1 MIKFEE
7 KELLAN
13 IDGAVKLR
21 TTINKIIDNLYKRGI
36 SNVCWLGIG
45 GTYASSMQAVVH
57 MKEKTTLETFYENAA
72 TFNTTGNKR
81 ITNRTLVVI
90 SSVSGTT
97 SEVIESI
104 EKCKKIGAHVLGFI
118 DQSESKLAGLVDSLI
133 VYPMNEQ
140 LKFFMVA
147 DRLMYLNGEFDDYN
161 EFYGEMDQ
169 YFAKDIVDV
178 YKKSDAFGKDFA
190 EKHHNDKLHYFVGA
204 GNQWGATYSYAMC
217 YWEEQHWIRTRAI
230 EAQEFFHGMLE
241 IVDRDTPIT
250 VYVTEDSQ
258 RQLSERVV
266 EFLPKI
272 CANYTIIDA
281 KDYEMPGFSEKYRGF
296 LSPFIIH
303 AVNER
308 IDAHIE
314 KINCHPMLIRRYYR
328 CLDY

>member
-7 KELLAN
+7 EKLLKN
-13 IDGAVKLR
+13 IQGAVNLR
-21 TTINKIIDNLYKRGI
+21 KDINDIVDNLYKNGI
-36 SNVCWLGIG
+36 SNICWLGIG
-45 GTYASSMQAVVH
+45 GTYASSMQVVVH
-57 MKEKTTLETFYENAA
+57 MKEKTTLEVFYENAA

-81 ITNRTLVVI
+81 VTNQTLVII

-97 SEVIESI
+97 SEVIESV

-118 DQSESKLAGLVDSLI
+118 DQSESPLAKLVDSLI

-147 DRLMYLNGEFDDYN
+147 DRIMYLRGEFPDYE
-161 EFYGEMDQ
+161 EFYQEIDNN
-169 YFAKDIVDV
+169 FAKDIVDV
-178 YKKSDAFGKDFA
+178 YKTADTFGKEFA
-190 EKHHNDKLHYFVGA
+190 EKHYDDNLHYFVGS

-217 YWEEQHWIRTRAI
+217 YWEEQHWIKTRAI

-241 IVDRDTPIT
+241 IIDRDTPIT
-250 VYVTEDSQ
+250 VYITEDSQ
-258 RQLSERVV
+258 RKLSQRVA
-266 EFLPKI
+266 EFLPRI
-272 CANYTIIDA
+272 CANYTIIDS
-281 KDYEMPGFSEKYRGF
+281 KDYAMPGFSEKYRGF

-314 KINCHPMLIRRYYR
+314 KINCHPMEIRRYYR
-328 CLDY
+328 CLNY